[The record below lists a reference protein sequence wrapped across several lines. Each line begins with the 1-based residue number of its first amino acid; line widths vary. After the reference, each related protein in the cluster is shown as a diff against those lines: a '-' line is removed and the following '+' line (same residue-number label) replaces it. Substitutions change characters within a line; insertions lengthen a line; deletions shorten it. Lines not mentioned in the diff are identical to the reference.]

1 MMMTPKTR
9 EYRAFDFEAKEDNGD
24 LIVEGTPVVF
34 ESPTVIYEIDGLKFY
49 EVVDRHAF
57 DKTHMSD
64 VVFVENHG
72 GTPGARTKNGSLEIK
87 VDQLDVKSRANLR
100 TSSKGPAMYSDIKN
114 GIYDKMSF
122 SFTVSKDSY
131 DKNTRTR
138 RILEIDRLYDVSV
151 VTFPAYEQT
160 SINARSFYEVE
171 AEKEMKEHAEAIQR
185 ELKLEALKKMLKG
198 D

>member
-1 MMMTPKTR
+1 MITKDR
-9 EYRAFDFEAKEDNGD
+9 EYRSFDFSAKEENGD

-34 ESPTVIYEIDGLKFY
+34 DSPTVIYEEDGIQFF
-49 EVVDRHAF
+49 EVIDRHAF
-57 DKTHMSD
+57 DRTNMRD
-64 VVFVENHG
+64 VVFVENHS
-72 GTPGARTKNGSLEIK
+72 GTPGARTKNGSLEIRVLPDSVVSK
-87 VDQLDVKSRANLR
+87 ANLR

-131 DKNTRTR
+131 DQKTRTR

-160 SINARSFYEVE
+160 SINARSFYEAE
-171 AEKEMKEHAEAIQR
+171 AAKEMKEHAEAIQR
-185 ELKLEALKKMLKG
+185 EALIEALKRKVG
-198 D
+198 V